1 MHKRDLT
8 ILVIAVVSGLL
19 AFLLVLNLFKRP
31 ASQRQSVVRKIGSG
45 SLAVPQG
52 LRAFT
57 LSTKELESIPPALK
71 AGDYMDVL
79 GMAPN
84 YEGAPELQTII
95 RSAQVINVEKPK
107 DKSDQIESITLALT
121 PVGTEVVMKA
131 KTQGKIQLVLRPEH
145 DQGDPYQLGNVGL
158 TEVIR
163 GVNKEKNVRME
174 R

>member
-1 MHKRDLT
+1 MHKRDQT
-8 ILVIAVVSGLL
+8 ILIIAIVSGLV

-31 ASQRQSVVRKIGSG
+31 AQQRTTVIKKIGGG
-45 SLAVPQG
+45 SIAVPAG
-52 LRAFT
+52 MRAFT

-71 AGDYMDVL
+71 AGDYMDVI
-79 GMAPN
+79 GTAPN
-84 YEGAPELQTII
+84 YEGSPELQTII

-107 DKSDQIESITLALT
+107 DKDQIESITLALT
-121 PVGTEVVMKA
+121 PVGTEVIVKA

-145 DQGDPYQLGNVGL
+145 DQGDPFQLGNVGL

-163 GVNKEKNVRME
+163 GVNKEKNARME